1 MRTAPKSTGD
11 DRDPRTARQ
20 QLLSPAD
27 VASYLGVPL
36 RTVYGWRSRG
46 EGPRGYRVGRHVR
59 FMLDDV
65 ERWLEDHRDAS

>member
-1 MRTAPKSTGD
+1 MRTAPKSTD
-11 DRDPRTARQ
+11 DHRDPIAARRR
-20 QLLSPAD
+20 LLSPAD
-27 VASYLGVPL
+27 VASYLAVPL